1 MAKNWL
7 FLKYFIT
14 EGPCLLHSTNGEL
27 LRSLRTPAGSLHPL
41 LVKISNDR
49 YITINYSSND
59 RSQLATFTINGRFL
73 KEVGID
79 DDVGVCN
86 TFSKYFLS
94 FAGSAGELF

>member
-1 MAKNWL
+1 M
-7 FLKYFIT
+7 
-14 EGPCLLHSTNGEL
+14 LHSTNGEL

-49 YITINYSSND
+49 YVTINYSPND

-79 DDVGVCN
+79 DDVGVCS
-86 TFSKYFLS
+86 TFNQWFCTFEY
-94 FAGSAGELF
+94 